1 MKHEKCRHITD
12 RLSFSQKDFV
22 MQQKTELL
30 EKITHLE
37 RERENEQQIGNYE
50 EKMDSVVWTLLL
62 QSINSENKTRGQNKE
77 EESSIRLKKSRFI
90 IITSFSG

>member
-22 MQQKTELL
+22 MQQETELL

>member
-1 MKHEKCRHITD
+1 
-12 RLSFSQKDFV
+12 
-22 MQQKTELL
+22 MQQETELL